1 MAQEESRS
9 ISENVTWGHRKRFSD
24 GKIILPYKRFLGY
37 DHGEKKDDPPVVN
50 PEQAVIVRRIYR
62 TFMEGKTTGSIAKE
76 LTAEGIPTPS
86 GKTTWQASTVRSILS
101 NEKYRGSARLQKGFT
116 TDFLTKKRKVNEGEI
131 PQYYVEFSH
140 EAIIDPPEW
149 EAVQQELARRKS
161 TGRAYSGISSLG
173 TKIRCGD
180 CGGWY
185 GSKVWHSTDKYR
197 CVVWQCN
204 NKFDKS
210 KPRCE
215 TPHLKEE
222 DIKARFISAYNSMIS
237 DKTPYILACETARDI
252 FTDTAAI
259 DSEMNDLLREL
270 EVVTGLTKK
279 CIEENSIT
287 AQDQTEY
294 IARYN
299 GYVKRYEK
307 AKGRYDA
314 LADFR
319 AQKLAKAAAV
329 ERFMKTLSARDELLT
344 EFDRILWFTVVDTVT
359 VNKDGSLTFR
369 FYDGT
374 EIII

>member
-1 MAQEESRS
+1 
-9 ISENVTWGHRKRFSD
+9 
-24 GKIILPYKRFLGY
+24 
-37 DHGEKKDDPPVVN
+37 
-50 PEQAVIVRRIYR
+50 
-62 TFMEGKTTGSIAKE
+62 
-76 LTAEGIPTPS
+76 
-86 GKTTWQASTVRSILS
+86 
-101 NEKYRGSARLQKGFT
+101 
-116 TDFLTKKRKVNEGEI
+116 
-131 PQYYVEFSH
+131 
-140 EAIIDPPEW
+140 
-149 EAVQQELARRKS
+149 
-161 TGRAYSGISSLG
+161 
-173 TKIRCGD
+173 
-180 CGGWY
+180 
-185 GSKVWHSTDKYR
+185 
-197 CVVWQCN
+197 
-204 NKFDKS
+204 
-210 KPRCE
+210 
-215 TPHLKEE
+215 
-222 DIKARFISAYNSMIS
+222 MIS
-237 DKTPYILACETARDI
+237 DKTPYILACETAREI

-279 CIEENSIT
+279 CIEENSTT

-329 ERFMKTLSARDELLT
+329 ERFMTTLSARDELLT

-374 EIII
+374 EIIR